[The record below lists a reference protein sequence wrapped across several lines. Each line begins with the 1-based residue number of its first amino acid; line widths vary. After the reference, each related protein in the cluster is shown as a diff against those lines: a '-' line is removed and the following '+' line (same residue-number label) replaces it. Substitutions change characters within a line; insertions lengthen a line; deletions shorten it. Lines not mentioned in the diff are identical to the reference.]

1 MVGHFHSSHLFQV
14 CIKQAFL
21 THSCVTHIHVIRI
34 HAACTPHTCR
44 HACTHPAGKCCCLLL
59 LSHVN
64 HDGVDCL
71 EGHTT
76 LSPLPS
82 SFTGLLQFLLHEHNC
97 LGTLTSTFHGCAL
110 VLMLAPEL
118 GKAEK
123 VNHAGSLNRSRAYH
137 YSEILLLSLRG
148 CLSQGFYCRE
158 KTPRPRQC

>member
-21 THSCVTHIHVIRI
+21 THSCITHTHTRTCSRST
-34 HAACTPHTCR
+34 HARTYAR
-44 HACTHPAGKCCCLLL
+44 MHPAGKCCCFLL

-71 EGHTT
+71 KGHTT
-76 LSPLPS
+76 LSPPPS

-110 VLMLAPEL
+110 ILMLAPEL

-123 VNHAGSLNRSRAYH
+123 ANHPGSLIRRRAYH
-137 YSEILLLSLRG
+137 CSEILLLSLRG
-148 CLSQGFYCRE
+148 CLS
-158 KTPRPRQC
+158 